1 MPLYLVTVARTQTS
15 EANVRVLTTT
25 AAAAKEIALKD
36 ITEGEFVVRTSS
48 KPKVACV
55 VPHKR
60 LIEGSDEWEKAA
72 DEIARGEVTLI
83 SCADC
88 GYPVVQGYCCSTCGS
103 NEPDRNE

>member
-25 AAAAKEIALKD
+25 AAAAKKAALAEV
-36 ITEGEFVVRTSS
+36 TEAAFEVRAVS
-48 KPKVACV
+48 KTLVTKVAR
-55 VPHKR
+55 PRR

-88 GYPVVQGYCCSTCGS
+88 GYPDVQGYC
-103 NEPDRNE
+103 